1 MYKYILEAIHAI
13 ALQECF
19 KELYDWSDRW
29 LMKLNKDKCKVLTI
43 SNKKTTSLYKY
54 RFTSDDS
61 FVELEHVNCMKDL
74 GVTFESNM
82 TFKIHI
88 SEKINK
94 ASQML
99 GIIKRNFKDID
110 KFTFRTLYTVLVRS
124 QLEYAHAVWNPYK
137 ISLITDIEKVQ
148 RRATKLI
155 KSLKRLPYKDRLIH
169 LGLPTLKYRRL
180 RGDMIEVYKI
190 LNDQYDSAVCPTL
203 TRNFDARTRGNSL
216 KLQLDHCKSNT
227 RKFS

>member
-1 MYKYILEAIHAI
+1 
-13 ALQECF
+13 
-19 KELYDWSDRW
+19 
-29 LMKLNKDKCKVLTI
+29 
-43 SNKKTTSLYKY
+43 
-54 RFTSDDS
+54 
-61 FVELEHVNCMKDL
+61 MKDF

-94 ASQML
+94 ANQML
-99 GIIKRNFKDID
+99 GILKRNFKNID
-110 KFTFRTLYTVLVRS
+110 QFTFRTLYTGLVRS
-124 QLEYAHAVWNPYK
+124 QLEYAHAVNWNPYK

-148 RRATKLI
+148 RRATKLV
-155 KSLKRLPYKDRLIH
+155 KDRLIH

-227 RKFS
+227 RKFSFSVRVTKIWNSLPNTVVTASSLNGFKNRPDAFWKDEDVLYDWEADLS

>member
-1 MYKYILEAIHAI
+1 
-13 ALQECF
+13 
-19 KELYDWSDRW
+19 
-29 LMKLNKDKCKVLTI
+29 
-43 SNKKTTSLYKY
+43 
-54 RFTSDDS
+54 
-61 FVELEHVNCMKDL
+61 MKDL
-74 GVTFESNM
+74 GVTFEANM

-94 ASQML
+94 ANQML
-99 GIIKRNFKDID
+99 GIIKINFKNID
-110 KFTFRTLYTVLVRS
+110 KFTFRTLYTGLVRS

-137 ISLITDIEKVQ
+137 ISLITDLEKVQ
-148 RRATKLI
+148 KRATKLI

-203 TRNFDARTRGNSL
+203 TRNFDTRTRGNSL
-216 KLQLDHCKSNT
+216 KLQLDHCKTNT
-227 RKFS
+227 RKFSFSVRVIKIWNSLPNTAVTASSLNGFKNRLDAFWKDEDVLYDWEADLSLS